1 MFTVDIHCL
10 VRMWCL
16 RSGECLKS
24 YPLEKINGDD
34 CFSARD
40 KIQCVR
46 IDPTFRFLVVAFQ
59 GGIIKIFNIFSGA
72 VMFNKAADE
81 TLDIEQEVAEISFF
95 SDQATHWFIAT
106 CWDSTVAFFGLPQ
119 N

>member
-1 MFTVDIHCL
+1 
-10 VRMWCL
+10 
-16 RSGECLKS
+16 
-24 YPLEKINGDD
+24 
-34 CFSARD
+34 
-40 KIQCVR
+40 
-46 IDPTFRFLVVAFQ
+46 
-59 GGIIKIFNIFSGA
+59 
-72 VMFNKAADE
+72 MFNKAADE